1 MISEEKEFEENNE
14 DDYEIVLPDDMDCSN
29 IKLTPAIKQYS
40 IWRVKEFLLSNG
52 VEMRPYYRWYKAMRY
67 RDHQNWVLVRMKD
80 NTIIGDERGYTLY
93 DLRVYLSN
101 MGVPLHGDN
110 YKPPSKT
117 KESARIRAQVSAST
131 VRVMSREERIDCGI
145 FRPQT
150 RL

>member
-110 YKPPSKT
+110 YKPPSRT
-117 KESARIRAQVSAST
+117 KDGRRIACVKFLET
-131 VRVMSREERIDCGI
+131 VNCLEQKKKGRNNEQ
-145 FRPQT
+145 P
-150 RL
+150 